1 MRDKK
6 GVIVKF
12 LCRGGKTIS
21 NVIRFEI
28 ESSFATVTIDNP
40 PMNVLSKQVTKEL
53 EETFKKIEND
63 PTIIAVILTGA
74 GNKAFMAGADIK
86 EFPESLYLEDSEK
99 MATSKR
105 NNEVINYIADFSKP
119 TIALL
124 NGYTLG
130 GGCELAL
137 ACDLR
142 IAEEGILIGL
152 PEIKL
157 GLFPGGGGTQRLPR
171 LIGEARAKELMFLG
185 EPISAEEALKIGLV
199 NQVVPKGNGLET
211 AQFIARKIGGYS
223 LEALSRIKVAVNQGA
238 EQSLKDGLELE
249 AALFAEVF
257 STEDAKEGVQAFIEK
272 RKPHFIHR

>member
-1 MRDKK
+1 M
-6 GVIVKF
+6 
-12 LCRGGKTIS
+12 S
-21 NVIRFEI
+21 NVIRFEQ
-28 ESSFATVTIDNP
+28 ESNIAIVTIDNP
-40 PMNVLSKQVTKEL
+40 PMNVLSKRVTKEL

-63 PTIIAVILTGA
+63 QKINAVILTGA

-86 EFPESLYLEDSEK
+86 EFPESLYLDESEK
-99 MATSKR
+99 MATSNR
-105 NNEVINYIADFSKP
+105 NNEVINYIADFPKP
-119 TIALL
+119 TIGVL

-142 IAEEGILIGL
+142 IAEEGIQLGL

-171 LIGEARAKELMFLG
+171 LIGEAKAKELMFLG
-185 EPISAEEALKIGLV
+185 EPIFAEEALKIGLV

-211 AQFIARKIGGYS
+211 AQSIALKIAGYS
-223 LEALSRIKVAVNQGA
+223 LEALSRIKAAVNQGV
-238 EQSLKDGLELE
+238 EQSLKEGLELE
-249 AALFAEVF
+249 ASLFAEVF

-272 RKPHFIHR
+272 RKPHFKHC